1 MAAGGL
7 YSGNVVV
14 WDTSQTEDPVLVQ
27 TGMSAD
33 SHREPVY
40 QVSLS
45 KPILLFSET
54 PSISMDHHMGDN
66 DTCTIFSQLDASGSI

>member
-1 MAAGGL
+1 MESYSLVELLAVFVAVGGL

-40 QVSLS
+40 QVSLP
-45 KPILLFSET
+45 KPISLFNET
-54 PSISMDHHMGDN
+54 PSSSMDHHMDMYH
-66 DTCTIFSQLDASGSI
+66 I